1 MLQPLE
7 MGHTPHEVPL
17 LGAAVWWLQSQL
29 CEETGRGMDT
39 VSGEWEKEVG
49 ESIRN

>member
-17 LGAAVWWLQSQL
+17 LSAVVWCLQFQL
-29 CEETGRGMDT
+29 CEETGRGTDT
-39 VSGEWEKEVG
+39 IFGEWEEEVG
-49 ESIRN
+49 EEY